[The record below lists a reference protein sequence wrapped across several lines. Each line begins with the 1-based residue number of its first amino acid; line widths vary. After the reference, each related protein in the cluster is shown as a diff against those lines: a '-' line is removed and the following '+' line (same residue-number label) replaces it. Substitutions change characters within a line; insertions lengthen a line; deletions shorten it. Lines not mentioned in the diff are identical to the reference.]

1 MWIKRVSYIV
11 LVSLLILE
19 LAPVISYALSSTTQ
33 SVITTTFNV
42 RNPNYPV
49 VLVVGGEGN
58 IKLDISGSEN
68 TCTTFVN
75 PGVNPGVYYL
85 YLQGGSYQ
93 ITAYNATLLRVIPY
107 T

>member
-1 MWIKRVSYIV
+1 MWVKRVSYIV

-19 LAPVISYALSSTTQ
+19 LAPVISYASSSTTQ
-33 SVITTTFNV
+33 SVITSTFNV

-58 IKLDISGSEN
+58 IKLNISGSGN
-68 TCTTFVN
+68 TYTTF
-75 PGVNPGVYYL
+75 VNPGVYYL

-93 ITAYNATLLRVIPY
+93 ITAYNAKQVVC
-107 T
+107 